1 MDKEVENKKL
11 KKALDRFKECNQKD
25 TSYLSFLSSLTKTV
39 DANVFYL
46 KTVCNNDPDVYYD
59 RYFRTKKPVKA
70 HTVVYV
76 DFTVGYPKEL
86 RYGHWA
92 YVYRV
97 LNGKALVI
105 PLVSIKNY
113 RRGLREQELEV
124 VLVNK
129 GFLTPSI
136 MRLDEMKWIDIQ
148 RIDMGKDIPENIQ
161 TPVEVIKEKV
171 KEFLKL

>member
-1 MDKEVENKKL
+1 MDKEVENQKL

-59 RYFRTKKPVKA
+59 RYFRTKKPVTA

-92 YVYRV
+92 YVYKV
-97 LNGKALVI
+97 LNGKALA
-105 PLVSIKNY
+105 
-113 RRGLREQELEV
+113 
-124 VLVNK
+124 
-129 GFLTPSI
+129 
-136 MRLDEMKWIDIQ
+136 
-148 RIDMGKDIPENIQ
+148 
-161 TPVEVIKEKV
+161 
-171 KEFLKL
+171 

>member
-1 MDKEVENKKL
+1 M
-11 KKALDRFKECNQKD
+11 
-25 TSYLSFLSSLTKTV
+25 
-39 DANVFYL
+39 
-46 KTVCNNDPDVYYD
+46 
-59 RYFRTKKPVKA
+59 KA

-148 RIDMGKDIPENIQ
+148 RIDMEKDIPENIQ
-161 TPVEVIKEKV
+161 TPIEVIKEKV

>member
-1 MDKEVENKKL
+1 MDKEVENQKL

-46 KTVCNNDPDVYYD
+46 KTVCNNDP
-59 RYFRTKKPVKA
+59 VKA

-76 DFTVGYPKEL
+76 DFTVGFPKEL

-148 RIDMGKDIPENIQ
+148 RIDMEKDIPENIQ

>member
-1 MDKEVENKKL
+1 MDKEVENQKL

-59 RYFRTKKPVKA
+59 CYFRTKKPVKA

-148 RIDMGKDIPENIQ
+148 RIDMEKDIPENIQ